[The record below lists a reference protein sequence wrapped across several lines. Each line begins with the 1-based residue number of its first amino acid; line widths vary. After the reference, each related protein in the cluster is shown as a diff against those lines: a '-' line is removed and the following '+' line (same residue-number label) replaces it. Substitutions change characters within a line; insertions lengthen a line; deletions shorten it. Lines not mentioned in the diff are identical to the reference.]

1 MEETRQAEKEHIRMK
16 IVLPELSRTQ
26 YEALIYEW
34 IFSER
39 DRAITRRK
47 LLDGLTFEQLAEEF
61 EISVLQAKRIVR
73 KSEEIL
79 LRHAV

>member
-1 MEETRQAEKEHIRMK
+1 MK

-26 YEALIYEW
+26 YEDLILEW

-47 LLDGLTFEQLAEEF
+47 LLDGLTYEQIAEEF
-61 EISVLQAKRIVR
+61 DISEVQAKRIVR
-73 KSEEIL
+73 KSTEIL
-79 LRHAV
+79 LRHAI

>member
-1 MEETRQAEKEHIRMK
+1 MK

-79 LRHAV
+79 LKHAV

>member
-1 MEETRQAEKEHIRMK
+1 MRQAVRGHIRMK

-26 YEALIYEW
+26 YEDLILEW

-47 LLDGLTFEQLAEEF
+47 LLDGLTYEQIAEEF
-61 EISVLQAKRIVR
+61 DISEVQAKRIVR
-73 KSEEIL
+73 KSEEVL
-79 LRHAV
+79 LRHAI